1 MGARVFI
8 AKQAL
13 EEGLVDAI
21 NQTQEQAL
29 EELAEAC
36 GIKDNYRVIGLG
48 SGHFLKRFSSYL
60 SNSPLVTGKLQVT
73 ALPDQQQNLCGT
85 WVEAGSV
92 HMKNFCFMMF
102 LGFVFR
108 AYFALPEM
116 RGPNGES
123 TQAVFGFIRSLDK
136 LIKDL
141 SPEYVVAVF
150 DGPNNKQ
157 SRQELYADYKS
168 NRDRQLED
176 LPEQIRLVKQY
187 CELLGISC
195 LEEKGVE
202 ADDVIASITKKRLQM
217 VLKCVFALPIR
228 TYCNW

>member
-1 MGARVFI
+1 M
-8 AKQAL
+8 K
-13 EEGLVDAI
+13 
-21 NQTQEQAL
+21 
-29 EELAEAC
+29 
-36 GIKDNYRVIGLG
+36 
-48 SGHFLKRFSSYL
+48 
-60 SNSPLVTGKLQVT
+60 KLFV
-73 ALPDQQQNLCGT
+73 LD
-85 WVEAGSV
+85 VS
-92 HMKNFCFMMF
+92 
-102 LGFVFR
+102 GFVFR

-168 NRDRQLED
+168 NRDRQLGD

-202 ADDVIASITKKRLQM
+202 ADDVIASITKKAVADGFEVCICTADKDLLQLVSSRVSVFNPWKEQEIQYNE
-217 VLKCVFALPIR
+217 VLSQFGVPPEQIADYLALVGDSSDNIPGV
-228 TYCNW
+228 